1 MSRTTLDAWV
11 GIFVTMG
18 VVALVFLALKVGN
31 LGGSTLSNPYK
42 LTAEFDNVGTLKVRG
57 AVKSSGVVVGRVS
70 DIEFDPKTYMAK
82 VTLNIDGRYKFPKD
96 TFAKILTS
104 GLLGEQYIGLSP
116 GGDDQM
122 LASGDTIARTQSAVV
137 IEELISQFMFN
148 KASEGAKP

>member
-11 GIFVTMG
+11 GVFVTMG

-31 LGGSTLSNPYK
+31 LGGSSLENAYK

-70 DIEFDPKTYMAK
+70 DIEFDPKTYMAR
-82 VTLNIDGRYKFPKD
+82 VTLSIDGRYKFPKD

-116 GGDDQM
+116 GGDEQM